1 MSTKNEL
8 FERSARLV
16 ALAVRLKK
24 QTRVLLQDGEALRK
38 SSDEL
43 RLSNRESQ
51 KKIKESKKSRARHV

>member
-16 ALAVRLKK
+16 ALSLRLKK
-24 QTRVLLQDGEALRK
+24 QTQVLLQDGEALRK

-43 RLSNRESQ
+43 RVSNRESQ
-51 KKIKESKKSRARHV
+51 KKVNESRRF